1 MLKIMKNNTYIII
14 YKMTKKIDLKKKEK
28 DSG

>member
-14 YKMTKKIDLKKKEK
+14 YKMTKKIDLKNKIKK
-28 DSG
+28 D